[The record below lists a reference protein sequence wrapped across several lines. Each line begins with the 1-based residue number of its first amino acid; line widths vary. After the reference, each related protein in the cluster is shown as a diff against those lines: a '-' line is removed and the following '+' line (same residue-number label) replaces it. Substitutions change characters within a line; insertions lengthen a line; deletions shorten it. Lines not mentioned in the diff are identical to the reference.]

1 MFELAYWFCCVGAEP
16 ILSPVPRNS
25 RVRQLVCKW
34 NYKAPA
40 GPRGSVRVRIRRSP
54 YPTTTAIQS

>member
-16 ILSPVPRNS
+16 FLSVVSRNS

-34 NYKAPA
+34 NHKAPA
-40 GPRGSVRVRIRRSP
+40 GPRSSVRVQIRRPPHPSIS
-54 YPTTTAIQS
+54 TIQP